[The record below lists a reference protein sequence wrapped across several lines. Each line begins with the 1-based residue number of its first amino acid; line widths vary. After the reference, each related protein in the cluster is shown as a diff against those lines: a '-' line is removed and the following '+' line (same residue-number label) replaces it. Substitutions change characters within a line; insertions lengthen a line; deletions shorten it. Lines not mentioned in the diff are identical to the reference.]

1 MPTFQKVIL
10 LLISLVFLCA
20 GGLCSVVMAGASGLW
35 PVFGVIMGLICLL
48 SAGTW
53 VVWLIKPDAQFLI
66 KPVPLLV
73 VAIAVVVLA
82 YMLGF
87 SDIMPIRFAG

>member
-20 GGLCSVVMAGASGLW
+20 GGLCSVFLVGASGLW
-35 PVFGVIMGLICLL
+35 PVFGVIMSLICLL
-48 SAGTW
+48 SVGTW
-53 VVWLIKPDAQFLI
+53 VVWLIKPDTQFFI

-82 YMLGF
+82 YILGF
-87 SDIMPIRFAG
+87 SDAIPVRIGG